1 MHVLNLPTGVIS
13 MSGFQVFDLRGWVA
27 ANCWS
32 LEHLCFVIRREAILA
47 IAQRVLGTRPD
58 AERWFTHRVRSLDYQ
73 TPCSLLSTQSGY
85 QRVHDVLMQI
95 EYGVYI

>member
-1 MHVLNLPTGVIS
+1 

-58 AERWFTHRVRSLDYQ
+58 AERWFTHRVRSLIIRRPVVCY
-73 TPCSLLSTQSGY
+73 LLNRGTSASMTS
-85 QRVHDVLMQI
+85 
-95 EYGVYI
+95 